1 MARTESTGSQI
12 MSDQAQDAPQK
23 PMAQLSIERI
33 YLKDA
38 SFESPGAPVIFT
50 EQFRPEYQVD
60 INPRVNSLG
69 DNRHEVV
76 LTATVT
82 ATRPEDRTAYI
93 AEVHQAGIFQVT
105 GVEAA
110 ALQQVLGIAC
120 PTTLF
125 PYLRETLDTM
135 VVKGSFPP
143 LQLAPVNFE
152 MLYAQALQQAQAAA
166 QAGEAAP
173 AADPDVKH

>member
-1 MARTESTGSQI
+1 
-12 MSDQAQDAPQK
+12 MSDEAPQK
-23 PMAQLSIERI
+23 PMAQLTIERI

-60 INPRVNSLG
+60 INTRVNSLG

-76 LTATVT
+76 LTSTVT

-93 AEVHQAGIFQVT
+93 AEVHQAGIFAVT
-105 GVEAA
+105 GVDGA

-125 PYLRETLDTM
+125 PYLREALDAL
-135 VVKGSFPP
+135 VIKGSFPP

-152 MLYAQALQQAQAAA
+152 MLYGQAVQQAQAAA
-166 QAGEAAP
+166 AAQEDTTP